1 MHLFEHLSETNK
13 HLTVLLHFRLK
24 HLLIMKI
31 LKKVGIALAALIGLI
46 LIAGIFVDKE
56 VDTAQSIVIDAPV
69 AAVFNEVN
77 DFSNWESWSPW
88 KEMDSTLQITL
99 GEKFVG
105 EGGSYSW
112 TAEVVGNGDMS
123 IVSSTPNESLK
134 TKVNFGDEGSADG
147 SWTFEEVEG
156 GTKVTWGIHAP
167 FPYPMNVML
176 LFMDMKGD
184 INKSFSRGL
193 ELLKEVVER
202 EAGEQNVSLEVQ
214 EVEMPVR
221 YYIGVRETIKMADI
235 AERYAENLPK
245 AMMAVMDKKIEL
257 AGMPSGLFYSWDE
270 ETKTTDVLQGIPV
283 KEKAEIEGFT
293 TVEVPASKTL
303 LINFYGDFSG
313 IGKAHEAMEAYISAN
328 GLTSK
333 GLAIEEYVTD
343 PGEEPDPAKWL
354 TKVMYI
360 VE

>member
-1 MHLFEHLSETNK
+1 
-13 HLTVLLHFRLK
+13 
-24 HLLIMKI
+24 MKI

-56 VDTAQSIVIDAPV
+56 VDTSQSIVIDAPA
-69 AAVFNEVN
+69 AAVFNTVN
-77 DFSNWESWSPW
+77 DFSTWESWSPW
-88 KEMDSTLQITL
+88 KEMDSTLQISL
-99 GEKFVG
+99 GEEFVG
-105 EGGSYSW
+105 KGGSYSW

-123 IVSSTPNESLK
+123 IVSSIANESLK
-134 TKVNFGDEGSADG
+134 TKVNFGGEGSADG

-156 GTKVTWGIHAP
+156 GTKATWGIHAP

-193 ELLKEVVER
+193 ELLKDVVEKK
-202 EAGEQNVSLEVQ
+202 AGEQSIGSLEVQ
-214 EVEMPVR
+214 EIEMPAR
-221 YYIGVRETIKMADI
+221 YYIGVRETIKMTDI
-235 AERYAENLPK
+235 TTRYTENFPK
-245 AMMAVMDKKIEL
+245 AMTAVMGKKIEI

-270 ETKTTDVLQGIPV
+270 ETKSTDVLQGIPV

-293 TVEVPASKTL
+293 TAEIPASKTL
-303 LINFYGDFSG
+303 LINYYGDYSG
-313 IGKAHEAMEAYISAN
+313 TGKAHETMEAYITAN

-343 PGEEPDPAKWL
+343 PGQEPDPTKWL